1 MKEEL
6 LEDVKKLLNTLEN
19 PAVHI
24 WSDDT
29 LEASSY
35 RIDNVWDD
43 VIEKIRDALA
53 RPDYNEDYSE
63 GYGDGIKEAR
73 TIVSNVMLAMAADLR
88 TGGNVSL
95 GVALGAIVEDAMVKV
110 DYALRSHI

>member
-35 RIDNVWDD
+35 RVDNVWD

-53 RPDYNEDYSE
+53 RPAYNEDYYE
-63 GYGDGIKEAR
+63 GYVDGIKEAR
-73 TIVSNVMLAMAADLR
+73 TIVSNVMLASAADLR
-88 TGGNVSL
+88 TVSL

-110 DYALRSHI
+110 DDALRSRI